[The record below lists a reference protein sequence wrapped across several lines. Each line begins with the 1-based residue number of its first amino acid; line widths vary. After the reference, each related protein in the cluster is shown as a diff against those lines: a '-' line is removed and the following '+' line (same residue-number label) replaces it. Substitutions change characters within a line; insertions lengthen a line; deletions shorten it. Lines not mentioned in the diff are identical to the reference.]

1 MSFCCVK
8 QAKNVTVFNEHC
20 YNEKIIILAIDFSL
34 VTSVAC
40 SSLSLVESKTMSLWY
55 KSLLFFTGTY
65 SLLEIFHVLWHCV
78 NWFVQNC

>member
-40 SSLSLVESKTMSLWY
+40 SSLSLVESKTMSL
-55 KSLLFFTGTY
+55 
-65 SLLEIFHVLWHCV
+65 
-78 NWFVQNC
+78 

>member
-20 YNEKIIILAIDFSL
+20 YSEKIIILAIDFSL

-40 SSLSLVESKTMSLWY
+40 SSLSLVESKTMSL
-55 KSLLFFTGTY
+55 
-65 SLLEIFHVLWHCV
+65 
-78 NWFVQNC
+78 